1 MKYWVALTL
10 IVFCGCSVKVATP
23 ARAFVT
29 NKDKQ
34 EVFDFV
40 LQAVAEAGFV
50 TSLANKDAGIITAQ
64 DVITIISCKVQ
75 ETADGVLVDVNS
87 MRPGM
92 VAYGSTKNAIEE
104 LFKRLSVYLPK
115 AVLSIDGKPYTP
127 GAPTIQEAKDANRTM
142 VWAMGGMGGA
152 LAFSRLSRQ
161 QFDRASDNEAEAA
174 LNRAH
179 GQLSRAQKLDDKAD
193 RARLYGWST
202 AVLAAGS
209 FGVAGVALISRK
221 TTHRVF
227 PGLSFRDGEPRVGV
241 SYVYSF

>member
-10 IVFCGCSVKVATP
+10 IVFCGCSVKVTTP
-23 ARAFVT
+23 ARAFVA

-64 DVITIISCKVQ
+64 DIAGSMMGGKNTIISCKVQ

-87 MRPGM
+87 TLPGQM

-127 GAPTIQEAKDANRTM
+127 GAE
-142 VWAMGGMGGA
+142 
-152 LAFSRLSRQ
+152 
-161 QFDRASDNEAEAA
+161 
-174 LNRAH
+174 
-179 GQLSRAQKLDDKAD
+179 
-193 RARLYGWST
+193 
-202 AVLAAGS
+202 
-209 FGVAGVALISRK
+209 
-221 TTHRVF
+221 
-227 PGLSFRDGEPRVGV
+227 
-241 SYVYSF
+241 